1 VLLPATF
8 CAALDP
14 SMTLFDLSCLLS
26 SSNSLSQ
33 PNPTQPCHTPLLHRT
48 LFPSFSFPSLQYFA
62 QGMSR
67 LLYSMAV
74 IELAKPGQEAT
85 TFELV
90 ATVGNAALLVNS
102 IVSTQLLAAFKGVA
116 CDSDDGDGD
125 YDDGDDGD
133 ASCSSGT
140 VDTSDKA
147 SFDASHGPWRFTQY
161 TIALQA
167 VSLAALCL
175 FTQFLP
181 KSKQQCRDWKVLGE
195 ALGTSELRGRAAL
208 CMVVATLLVLNVLIP
223 SVSVSVSVS
232 VYLQPV
238 QVCFLSTKV
247 LT

>member
-1 VLLPATF
+1 
-8 CAALDP
+8 
-14 SMTLFDLSCLLS
+14 
-26 SSNSLSQ
+26 
-33 PNPTQPCHTPLLHRT
+33 
-48 LFPSFSFPSLQYFA
+48 
-62 QGMSR
+62 MSR

-116 CDSDDGDGD
+116 CDTDDDDGDGD